1 MGGRGT
7 IIGLPGGASEPA
19 EKAPAADVTFKL
31 SDGREVPRADFEKML
46 EDGKVTKNGW
56 VPPDTFG
63 YPGAKRASAAQAGY
77 IESLAKQ
84 NGIETPREFRK
95 FLMDNLPANGQTYIT
110 GSEYSKSIKD
120 VAKAANWK
128 SASAWIDLLKY
139 TKGLDNGI

>member
-1 MGGRGT
+1 M
-7 IIGLPGGASEPA
+7 GLPGGAGGPA
-19 EKAPAADVTFKL
+19 EAAPTAGAMFKL
-31 SDGREVPRADFEKML
+31 SDGREVPREQFEQML
-46 EDGKVTKNGW
+46 EDGKVTENGW

-84 NGIETPREFRK
+84 NGIQTPAEFRR
-95 FLMDNLPANGQTYIT
+95 FLMNNLPAQGQKYIT

-139 TKGLDNGI
+139 TKGIDIGL